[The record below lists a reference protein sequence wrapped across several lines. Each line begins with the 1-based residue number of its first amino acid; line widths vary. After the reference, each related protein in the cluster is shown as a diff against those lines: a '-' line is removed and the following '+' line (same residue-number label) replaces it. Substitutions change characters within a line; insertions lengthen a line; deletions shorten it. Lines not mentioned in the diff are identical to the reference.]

1 MNGKESR
8 KKKNFQKKYK
18 SKKKKQN
25 LQVAAAAWQ
34 SLEQKLWAFSKDL
47 GSSHPYIAE
56 GLGQPYKHSIRF

>member
-1 MNGKESR
+1 MAKSPAKKLS
-8 KKKNFQKKYK
+8 KKKNK
-18 SKKKKQN
+18 SKKPQH